1 VSILP
6 RRVFTQRTASYD
18 VPVTLIP
25 SAERA
30 LAYAGSR
37 LDDGWQRLM
46 TRPGARLAWTW
57 GGPAL
62 VMLVAVLT
70 RLVGLGHPHELVFD
84 ETYYVKDAYTL
95 MHLGYE
101 GSWPADANL
110 AFNAGH
116 PDIFLDAPSFVAH
129 PPVGKWLIAIGLA
142 LFGAGDSF
150 GWRISVAVCGI
161 LLVLVTMLL
170 AKRLFRSTLLA
181 VIAGG
186 LLAIDGEAI
195 VMSRVALLDTMLALF
210 ALLGAAAVLRDR
222 EGNARRLDDWMSWQD
237 RATSRFAWGPVFWAR
252 PWLLIAGI
260 CFGIASGIKWS
271 GLYFLAAF
279 AIYALVSEIV
289 ARHRAG
295 VPFWFGGTVLRQG
308 PVTFL
313 LTVPVAL
320 AVYVAGWAGWF
331 ATGDNGTAGGYY
343 RHWIENEGGQAWSGL
358 LSWVPYDVQN
368 WWHYQASMYGY
379 HVNEHTP
386 HSYQANPLTWLFLV
400 RPTSMYWHA
409 NGNDAETILGLA
421 NPLIWWAATA
431 AVFFLTFRMVRALVR
446 WVRAVPLQTPTLVRD
461 GFILVGFAAG
471 YLPWL
476 LYLGRTVFQFY
487 TIAFE
492 PFMVLALT
500 AAIATQLGSAS
511 DPTPRRVAGLRVV
524 GVFLGLCVVLSL
536 FFLPIW
542 TGAEIPRWLMQMH
555 FWFPSW
561 I

>member
-1 VSILP
+1 MTVIP
-6 RRVFTQRTASYD
+6 PTQRH
-18 VPVTLIP
+18 VTLV
-25 SAERA
+25 
-30 LAYAGSR
+30 GSR

-46 TRPGARLAWTW
+46 AHPRARFAWTW
-57 GGPAL
+57 GAPAL
-62 VMLVAVLT
+62 VMLVAILT

-95 MHLGYE
+95 SHLGYE

-116 PDIFLDAPSFVAH
+116 PEIYLDAPSFVAH
-129 PPVGKWLIAIGLA
+129 PPIGKWIIALGLA
-142 LFGAGDSF
+142 VFGAADPF
-150 GWRISVAVCGI
+150 GWRIAVALCGI
-161 LLVLVTMLL
+161 LLVLVTLLL

-186 LLAIDGEAI
+186 LLAIDGNAI

-210 ALLGAAAVLRDR
+210 ALLGAAAVLLDHD
-222 EGNARRLDDWMSWQD
+222 GNRRRLDDWMSWQD
-237 RATSRFAWGPVFWAR
+237 RSTARFAWGPVFWAR
-252 PWLLIAGI
+252 PWLVLAGV

-271 GLYFLAAF
+271 GLYFLAVF
-279 AIYALVSEIV
+279 AVYALVSEII

-320 AVYVAGWAGWF
+320 AVYVASWAGWF
-331 ATGDNGTAGGYY
+331 ATGSNGTPGGYY
-343 RHWIENEGGQAWSGL
+343 RHWIENDGGQAWSGL
-358 LSWVPYDVQN
+358 LSWVPYDFQN
-368 WWHYQASMYGY
+368 WWHYQAAMYGY

-400 RPTSMYWHA
+400 RPTSMYWHP
-409 NGNDAETILGLA
+409 NGNDAETILGVA

-431 AVFFLTFRMVRALVR
+431 AVFFLAFRMVRALVR
-446 WVRAVPLQTPTLVRD
+446 WVRVVPIPPAGEHRSTLARD
-461 GFILVGFAAG
+461 AFILIGFGAG

-500 AAIATQLGSAS
+500 AAIATLIGTPADAS
-511 DPTPRRVAGLRVV
+511 SRRVAGFRAV
-524 GVFLGLCVVLSL
+524 GVFLVVCVLLSA

-542 TGAEIPRWLMQMH
+542 TGAEIPRWFVTMH

-561 I
+561 V